1 MVAGVVAADA
11 RANGRQFITN
21 KSRSGQTGDN
31 WNQGNSGRTTNWRVL
46 FEVRASPPHNSTP
59 HNSRSRSDASPLR
72 CVQGEAYADPHT
84 AERKW
89 KLEQRKKN
97 LTNDGFRYSIAV

>member
-21 KSRSGQTGDN
+21 KSRGGQTGDN

-46 FEVRASPPHNSTP
+46 FEV
-59 HNSRSRSDASPLR
+59 
-72 CVQGEAYADPHT
+72 
-84 AERKW
+84 
-89 KLEQRKKN
+89 
-97 LTNDGFRYSIAV
+97 